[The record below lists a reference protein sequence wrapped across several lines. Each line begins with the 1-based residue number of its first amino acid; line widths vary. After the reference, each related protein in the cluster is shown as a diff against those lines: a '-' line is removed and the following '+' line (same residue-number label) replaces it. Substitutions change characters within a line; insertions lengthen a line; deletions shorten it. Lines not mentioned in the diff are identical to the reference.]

1 MKSPGKP
8 GKKKRKPP
16 GNIWILEAS
25 STLMGFGFKTRV
37 LKESNNSTATDIVL
51 LTTRGLFILLLNQ
64 CVYGESVLFTLLWLK
79 N

>member
-1 MKSPGKP
+1 
-8 GKKKRKPP
+8 
-16 GNIWILEAS
+16 
-25 STLMGFGFKTRV
+25 MGFGFKTRV

-51 LTTRGLFILLLNQ
+51 LTTRLFILLLNQ

>member
-1 MKSPGKP
+1 M
-8 GKKKRKPP
+8 
-16 GNIWILEAS
+16 LEAS

-51 LTTRGLFILLLNQ
+51 LTTRLFILLLNQ

-79 N
+79 NRTTELSL